1 MKRIVIYSMLMLF
14 LASCGD
20 QEVGTP
26 KPRMYPKVDY
36 PERNVVNF
44 DESYCSMSFA
54 YPDYFKVSQDKYF
67 FDSDPV
73 DPCWFD
79 LQSADLN
86 SQLHCSYIPI
96 KNRQHFDKLV
106 QDAFKMTSKHNQKA
120 NYRKEQLIENKED
133 KVYGLLFEHEGPVAS
148 PLQFFVT
155 DSTSNFFRGSLY
167 FKSKVN
173 PDSIAPVYTFV
184 KDDVLKLIESFKWE

>member
-1 MKRIVIYSMLMLF
+1 MRKLVIYTLLMMFLF
-14 LASCGD
+14 SCSN
-20 QEVGTP
+20 QEIGSP

-36 PERNVVNF
+36 PERKAVNF
-44 DESYCSMSFA
+44 DETYCKMSFV
-54 YPDYFKVSQDKYF
+54 YPDYFEVNQDKYF
-67 FDSDPV
+67 FDSKPV

-79 LQSADLN
+79 LQASSLN

-96 KNRQHFDKLV
+96 KNRTHFDKLV
-106 QDAFKMTSKHNQKA
+106 QDAFKITSKHNQKA
-120 NYRKEQLIENKED
+120 NYRKEQLIENKEEG
-133 KVYGLLFEHEGPVAS
+133 VYGVLFEHEGPVAS

-173 PDSIAPVYTFV
+173 PDSIAPVYSFV
-184 KDDVLKLIESFKWE
+184 KQDVLELIESFKWN

>member
-1 MKRIVIYSMLMLF
+1 MIYSVVMLF
-14 LASCGD
+14 LVSCGD
-20 QEVGTP
+20 QELGTP

-36 PERNVVNF
+36 PERNSITF
-44 DESYCSMSFA
+44 DESYCSMTFD
-54 YPDYFKVSQDKYF
+54 YPDYFKVNQDKYF
-67 FDSDPV
+67 FDSNPV

-79 LQSADLN
+79 LQSTDLN

-96 KNRQHFDKLV
+96 KDRKHFDKLV

-120 NYRKEQLIENKED
+120 NYRKEQLIDNKEE
-133 KVYGLLFEHEGPVAS
+133 KVYGMIFEHEGPVAS

-184 KDDVLKLIESFKWE
+184 KEDVLKLIESFKWD

>member
-1 MKRIVIYSMLMLF
+1 MFFV
-14 LASCGD
+14 SCGT
-20 QEVGTP
+20 QGVGTP
-26 KPRMYPKVDY
+26 KPRMYPKVVY
-36 PERNVVNF
+36 PERNAVNF
-44 DESYCSMSFA
+44 DEAYCSLSFV
-54 YPDYFKVSQDKYF
+54 YPDYFTVNQDKYF
-67 FDSDPV
+67 FDSKPI

-79 LQSADLN
+79 LQSSDLN
-86 SQLHCSYIPI
+86 SQLHCSYISI
-96 KNRQHFDKLV
+96 KNRSHFDKLV

-120 NYRKEQLIENKED
+120 NYRKEQLIENKDE

-184 KDDVLKLIESFKWE
+184 KEDVMKMIESFKWQ

>member
-1 MKRIVIYSMLMLF
+1 MLLV
-14 LASCGD
+14 ACGNPNIS
-20 QEVGTP
+20 TP
-26 KPRMYPKVDY
+26 KPRMYPKVVY
-36 PERNVVNF
+36 PERNAVSF
-44 DESYCSMSFA
+44 DESYCAMSFE
-54 YPDYFKVSQDKYF
+54 YPDYFAVNKDEYF
-67 FDSDPV
+67 FDSKPI

-79 LQSADLN
+79 LQSTALN

-96 KNRQHFDKLV
+96 EDRSHFDKLV

-120 NYRKEQLIENKED
+120 NYRKEQLIENKEE

-167 FKSKVN
+167 FRSKVN

-184 KDDVLKLIESFKWE
+184 KDDVLKMIESFKWN

>member
-1 MKRIVIYSMLMLF
+1 MRRIAMYSMMILF
-14 LASCGD
+14 LISCGG
-20 QEVGTP
+20 QELGTP

-36 PERNVVNF
+36 PERNAVGF
-44 DESYCSMSFA
+44 DESYCKMSFE
-54 YPDYFKVSQDKYF
+54 YPDYFEVVQDVQKRN
-67 FDSDPV
+67 SKPV

-79 LQSADLN
+79 LEAESLN

-96 KNRQHFDKLV
+96 KNRKHFDKLV

-120 NYRKEQLIENKED
+120 NYRKEQLIQNSED
-133 KVYGLLFEHEGPVAS
+133 RVYGLLFEHEGPVAS

-155 DSTSNFFRGSLY
+155 DSTTNFFRGSLY

-173 PDSIAPVYTFV
+173 PDSIAR
-184 KDDVLKLIESFKWE
+184 